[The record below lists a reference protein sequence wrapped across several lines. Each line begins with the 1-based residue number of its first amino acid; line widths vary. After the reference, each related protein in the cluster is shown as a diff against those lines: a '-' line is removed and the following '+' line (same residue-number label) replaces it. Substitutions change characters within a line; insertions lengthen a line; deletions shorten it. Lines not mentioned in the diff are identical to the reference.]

1 MNKLSAIPW
10 RGQVTFQWD
19 NADEIRFEL
28 NHQSQLYI
36 YSGNLLKQQST
47 SRDVA
52 PLLSFFRAKYSLL
65 LLINVSCLAVK
76 HQYQLL

>member
-1 MNKLSAIPW
+1 
-10 RGQVTFQWD
+10 
-19 NADEIRFEL
+19 
-28 NHQSQLYI
+28 LYI

-52 PLLSFFRAKYSLL
+52 PLLSFFRAKYSLF
-65 LLINVSCLAVK
+65 LLINFSCLAVK